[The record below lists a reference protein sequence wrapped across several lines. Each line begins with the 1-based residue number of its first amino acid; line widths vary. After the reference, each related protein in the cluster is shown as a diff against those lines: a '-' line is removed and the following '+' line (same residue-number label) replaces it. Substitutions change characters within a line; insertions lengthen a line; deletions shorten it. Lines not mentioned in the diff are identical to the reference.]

1 MFEGNPDNLEI
12 YRYFRTNYF
21 SSINEFYSNFY
32 ETLNENLEP
41 FFIQNQKEIE
51 NKKIKISNVYC

>member
-1 MFEGNPDNLEI
+1 M
-12 YRYFRTNYF
+12 
-21 SSINEFYSNFY
+21 NFIQSFN

-51 NKKIKISNVYC
+51 NKKSKFQMYTVEDIKFRLVRDGLS